1 MNVRFRKGDFEMD
14 IAKCLSSLPCNDGNF
29 KSAMNR
35 ATDDEIE
42 KAIEIMKTNGG
53 SHKGRILA
61 CERELR
67 KRKRGIKQ

>member
-1 MNVRFRKGDFEMD
+1 MD
-14 IAKCLSSLPCNDGNF
+14 NAHSLSTLPCNDGNF

-35 ATDDEIE
+35 ASNDEIE
-42 KAIEIMKTNGG
+42 KAIEIMKANNG

>member
-1 MNVRFRKGDFEMD
+1 MD
-14 IAKCLSSLPCNDGNF
+14 NAHSLSTLPCNDGNF
-29 KSAMNR
+29 KSVMNR
-35 ATDDEIE
+35 AADDEIA
-42 KAIEIMKTNGG
+42 KAIEIMKANGG

>member
-1 MNVRFRKGDFEMD
+1 MAGIRDDFQYP
-14 IAKCLSSLPCNDGNF
+14 I
-29 KSAMNR
+29 R
-35 ATDDEIE
+35 AETRHYTPTLHSTTDDEIE
-42 KAIEIMKTNGG
+42 KAIEIMKTNSG

>member
-1 MNVRFRKGDFEMD
+1 MRVLH
-14 IAKCLSSLPCNDGNF
+14 CLSSLPVNDGNF

-35 ATDDEIE
+35 ASDEDI
-42 KAIEIMKTNGG
+42 KSAIDIMKTNGG

-67 KRKRGIKQ
+67 KRGKK

>member
-1 MNVRFRKGDFEMD
+1 MD
-14 IAKCLSSLPCNDGNF
+14 NAHSLSTLPCNDGNF

-42 KAIEIMKTNGG
+42 KAIEIMKTNGA

>member
-1 MNVRFRKGDFEMD
+1 MIDA
-14 IAKCLSSLPCNDGNF
+14 IKCLSALPCNDGNF

-42 KAIEIMKTNGG
+42 KAIEIMKANGG

-67 KRKRGIKQ
+67 KRKRGLKQ